1 MALASR
7 SKSGSGGSG
16 RIGENGN
23 FRRESLPHSSY
34 RAAAKIVRKNRNGCG
49 LIFTT
54 AFAKKKVQSMV
65 VPNLAV

>member
-16 RIGENGN
+16 RIGGNGN

-34 RAAAKIVRKNRNGCG
+34 RAAAKIVRNGCG
-49 LIFTT
+49 LLFTT
-54 AFAKKKVQSMV
+54 AFAKKEVQSMV